1 MFGTCVARDVLPLT
15 VVVLSAEMRF
25 GFYVRGIHPFDYV
38 TLCSCSESPD
48 SICLIVVS
56 LLAEAPHD
64 VIFFWK

>member
-1 MFGTCVARDVLPLT
+1 MFGTCVARDVLPLA

-25 GFYVRGIHPFDYV
+25 GFYVRGIRLSNDVF
-38 TLCSCSESPD
+38 LCSCSEYPD

-64 VIFFWK
+64 VVFFWK